1 MTHMTHD
8 TQDVTAHANVGT
20 QVVDLWST
28 FGVGVHT
35 RRQAMGILPF
45 AFDQGKGEYQK
56 YYLAIRDIL
65 VLLRIT
71 SL

>member
-1 MTHMTHD
+1 MPIDSPM
-8 TQDVTAHANVGT
+8 NIC
-20 QVVDLWST
+20 
-28 FGVGVHT
+28 VHT

-45 AFDQGKGEYQK
+45 AFAQGKGENQK